1 MKSYDH
7 LLTEH
12 YGQVDL
18 EARILSALEKAGKD
32 INALTREDL
41 FTFDEFHIGGRIET
55 RKLAEWADLKP
66 GTRILDIGCG
76 IGGPARTL
84 ADEFNCD
91 VTGLDIME
99 EYCKAAQSLTR
110 RVGLADR
117 VRFQHGGVADMDFD
131 AETFDAI
138 WSQHTT
144 MNIQDKEV
152 LFREIHRV
160 LIPDGRFIFHEVCA
174 GQNQPI
180 HFPVPWAHEAALN
193 FLIPPGALREILRD
207 QGFTEEKWNDITDD
221 SLDWYRKA
229 ASQMA
234 AHQKKSAKPVGIKL
248 LMGETTPVKAANVV
262 QNLEEDRIRVIQ
274 GVFRRSSESASQRGD

>member
-12 YGQVDL
+12 YGQTDL
-18 EARILSALEKAGKD
+18 EAHILSALKKAGKD
-32 INALTREDL
+32 VNALTREDL

-84 ADEFNCD
+84 ADEFSCD

-99 EYCKAAQSLTR
+99 EYCKAAQFLTR

-117 VRFQHGGVADMDFD
+117 VHFQHGGAADMDFD

-144 MNIQDKEV
+144 MNIQDKAA

-160 LIPDGRFIFHEVCA
+160 LVPGGRFIFHEVCA
-174 GQNQPI
+174 GPNQPI

-193 FLIPPGALREILRD
+193 FLIPPQVLHRYLTD
-207 QGFTEEKWNDITDD
+207 QGFTEEKWRNITTD
-221 SLDWYRKA
+221 SLAWYQKA
-229 ASQMA
+229 AAKMA
-234 AHQKKSAKPVGIKL
+234 THQKKTAKPLGIKL
-248 LMGETTPVKAANVV
+248 LMGDTTPAKAACVV
-262 QNLEEDRIRVIQ
+262 RNLEEDRIRVVQ
-274 GVFRRSSESASQRGD
+274 GVFRKNPESTSLR